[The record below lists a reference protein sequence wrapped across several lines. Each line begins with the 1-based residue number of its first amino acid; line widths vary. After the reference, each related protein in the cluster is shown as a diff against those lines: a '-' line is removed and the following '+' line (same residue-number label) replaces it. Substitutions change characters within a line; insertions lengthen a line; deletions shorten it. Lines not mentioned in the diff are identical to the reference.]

1 LTSAARSNLTAL
13 EDALGVEFSDAALL
27 TAALTHR
34 SASRNNNERLEF
46 LGDGALNFIA
56 ARALY
61 THYPEATE
69 GELSRLRTRLVRG
82 ETLAEIARHLNLSE
96 HLILGPGELK
106 SGGFRRDSI
115 LADTLE
121 ALIGAVLIDAGF
133 STCEKVVLK
142 LLASRVRGLDLNVE
156 LKDPK
161 TRLQEYMQ
169 AKQAGL
175 PEYRLVAAR
184 GEAHAQEFEIEAEL
198 SSLKLSARATGSSR
212 RRAEQLAADALLQ
225 QIETRRAAR

>member
-1 LTSAARSNLTAL
+1 LVPPDKLTAL
-13 EDALGVEFSDAALL
+13 EDALSFAFNDSDLL
-27 TAALTHR
+27 IAALTHR

-61 THYPEATE
+61 VHYPEATE
-69 GELSRLRTRLVRG
+69 GELSRLRARLVRG
-82 ETLAEIARHLNLSE
+82 ETLADVARHLDLSE

-115 LADTLE
+115 LADTVE
-121 ALIGAVLIDAGF
+121 ALIGAVLIDGGF
-133 STCEKVVLK
+133 VECERVVLR
-142 LLASRVRGLDLNVE
+142 LLASRVVGLNLRDE

-169 AKQAGL
+169 ARQAGL
-175 PEYRLVAAR
+175 PTYRLVAAR
-184 GEAHAQEFEIEAEL
+184 GEAHAQEFEVEAEL
-198 SSLKLSARATGSSR
+198 ESLKLKTRALGSSR
-212 RRAEQLAADALLQ
+212 RRAEQVAAAQLLIDIEAL
-225 QIETRRAAR
+225 RAG